1 MSLNCSAHLQVE
13 DHRNA
18 VEVFQV
24 RFLSFA
30 ALVAIAVPFSAAPG
44 LSQAR
49 RPAFKVIA
57 LAEENSIHRPFVD
70 AAKIWLEKEAAAD
83 NFSIDYISNTEKI
96 DEGFPSHYQL
106 FLQLD
111 YPPYMWTAK
120 AAVVFQNYIE
130 QGKGGWIGFHHAGL
144 LGEFDNYPMW
154 RWFSDFLGGIRYK
167 NYIAT
172 FVTAK
177 VKVEDSGHP
186 VMRGLPPTFVI
197 EREEWYTWDQSP
209 RPNVHVLASV
219 DESSYTPDSS
229 LKMGDHPVV
238 WTNEHV
244 KAKNV
249 YIFMGHRGEHFQNK
263 SFTTLF
269 HNAILWAVHP

>member
-1 MSLNCSAHLQVE
+1 MPRSY
-13 DHRNA
+13 
-18 VEVFQV
+18 FQV
-24 RFLSFA
+24 RFLSVA
-30 ALVAIAVPFSAAPG
+30 ALVAMAGPLSA
-44 LSQAR
+44 
-49 RPAFKVIA
+49 RPAFSQDRQPAFHVIA

-70 AAKIWLEKEAAAD
+70 AAKIWLEEEAAAN
-83 NFSIDYISNTEKI
+83 NFSIDYIHNTEKI
-96 DEGFPSHYQL
+96 DEAFLSRYQL

-120 AAVVFQNYIE
+120 AALAFQNYIE

-172 FVTAK
+172 FVTAR
-177 VKVEDSGHP
+177 VKVEDAAHP
-186 VMRGLPPTFVI
+186 VMRGLPASFVMD
-197 EREEWYTWDQSP
+197 REEWYTWDKSP
-209 RPNVHVLASV
+209 RSNVHVLASV
-219 DESSYTPDSS
+219 DESSYTPDSP

-244 KAKNV
+244 KARNV
-249 YIFMGHRGEHFQNK
+249 YIFMGHRGEHFVNK
-263 SFTTLF
+263 SFTALF
-269 HNAILWAVHP
+269 HNSILWAAQR

>member
-1 MSLNCSAHLQVE
+1 MPWRS
-13 DHRNA
+13 
-18 VEVFQV
+18 FQV
-24 RFLSFA
+24 RLLPLAVLFA
-30 ALVAIAVPFSAAPG
+30 MAATFSAGSAC
-44 LSQAR
+44 SQTR
-49 RPAFKVIA
+49 QPAFHVLA

-70 AAKIWLEKEAAAD
+70 AAKIWLAQEAAAD
-83 NFSIDYISNTEKI
+83 NFSIDYIHNTDKI
-96 DEGFPSHYQL
+96 DEVFLSHYQL

-111 YPPYMWTAK
+111 YPPYMWTAT
-120 AAVVFQNYIE
+120 AALAFQRYIE

-154 RWFSDFLGGIRYK
+154 RWFSDFLGGIRYQ

-177 VKVEDSGHP
+177 VKVEDGAHP
-186 VMRGLPPTFVI
+186 VMRGLPATFTI
-197 EREEWYTWDQSP
+197 DREEWYTWDKSP

-219 DESSYTPDSS
+219 DESTYTPDSP

-244 KAKNV
+244 KARNV

-263 SFTTLF
+263 AFTTLF
-269 HNAILWAVHP
+269 HNSILWAAHQ